1 MKNIELYEQYH
12 YLFLGCLIACMA
24 LAAITVILFFVL
36 DIRGVAGYLSGRTAR
51 RQIQKIEEE
60 NAAGG
65 ESTSQLIRE
74 TEQIHTT
81 GDMTEFLQDRN
92 GVAGESSPVREEKTF
107 YGYAV
112 SRKTTGAFMIERE
125 IVMIHSEEII

>member
-12 YLFLGCLIACMA
+12 YLFFGCLIACMA
-24 LAAITVILFFVL
+24 LAAITVILFFAL

-74 TEQIHTT
+74 TEQIHIT

-92 GVAGESSPVREEKTF
+92 GVAGESSPVREKKTF
-107 YGYAV
+107 YGYAA